1 MEKKDPVID
10 IAEVLPQLQHELT
23 ELIPR
28 QRKLQH
34 SIDMP
39 RAELRLGHRQYL
51 FMKQQNRGMIVYM
64 TALLDRID
72 DMEKRLAARAAVEE
86 TK

>member
-1 MEKKDPVID
+1 MGKKDPVID
-10 IAEVLPQLQHELT
+10 IVEVLPRLQNELAA
-23 ELIPR
+23 LIPQ
-28 QRKLQH
+28 QRKLQQ

-51 FMKQQNRGMIVYM
+51 LMKLQNRGMITYM

-72 DMEKRLAARAAVEE
+72 DMERRLAARAAVEE

>member
-1 MEKKDPVID
+1 MVKKDPVID
-10 IAEVLPQLQHELT
+10 IVEVLPRLQNELAA
-23 ELIPR
+23 LIPQ
-28 QRKLQH
+28 QRKLQQ

-51 FMKQQNRGMIVYM
+51 LMKLQNRGMITYM

-72 DMEKRLAARAAVEE
+72 DM
-86 TK
+86 